1 MGKIPENYIPP
12 KDMWPEYLVP
22 EEFADT
28 PTELNL
34 ADYFLDRHVREGR
47 GDNPAIKFMDKTVT
61 YAQLQQQ
68 VNKFGNALKEIL
80 VNSPQAIVAIFA
92 IEKIGAIP
100 VPTSPL
106 WSGEEVA
113 FVANDAEMTLFI
125 VNAPIMPPVETA
137 KPNFEHG
144 TKVIVIGG
152 DPAEVKAAGNMVFEE
167 MIEAGSPE
175 LEATMLKAQ
184 GLHPLCPPVCHRI
197 QDCE

>member
-1 MGKIPENYIPP
+1 MGNIPENYLPP

-28 PTELNL
+28 PMELNL
-34 ADYFLDRHVREGR
+34 ADFLLDRHVREGK
-47 GDNPAIKFMDKTVT
+47 GDNPAIKFMDKTIT

-68 VNKFGNALKEIL
+68 VNKFGNALKDIGVESQDRVGIRL
-80 VNSPQAIVAIFA
+80 VNSPQAVVAIFA

-113 FVANDAEMTLFI
+113 FVANDAEMKLFV
-125 VNAPIMPPVETA
+125 VNAPLMPPVETA
-137 KPNFEHG
+137 KASFEHG

-152 DPAEVKAAGNMVFEE
+152 NPDEG
-167 MIEAGSPE
+167 
-175 LEATMLKAQ
+175 
-184 GLHPLCPPVCHRI
+184 
-197 QDCE
+197 